1 MQIHNNS
8 GNITVIIDVSFEDKD
23 MFMDFILNEQ
33 CQFIDNVDPEGLIKF
48 EWFVDENSNT
58 GTLVE
63 VFEKSDNFQDLAG
76 KVMGT
81 PVNLKFREIVN
92 IEKMTI
98 LGDVSDELM
107 QNLAPMNPVS
117 KGYKGGLS

>member
-1 MQIHNNS
+1 MQLHNNS
-8 GNITVIIDVSFEDKD
+8 GNIIVIIDVSFDDRD

-33 CQFIDNVDPEGLIKF
+33 CQFIDSVDPKGLIKF
-48 EWFVDENSNT
+48 EWFLDEDSNT

-63 VFEKSDNFQDLAG
+63 VFEKSDNFQELAG

-81 PVNLKFREIVN
+81 PVNLKFREITN
-92 IEKMTI
+92 IEKMTV

-107 QNLAPMNPVS
+107 ENLAPMNPIS
-117 KGYKGGLS
+117 KRYKGGLS

>member
-1 MQIHNNS
+1 MQLHNNN
-8 GNITVIIDVSFEDKD
+8 GNITVIIDVSFDDKD
-23 MFMDFILNEQ
+23 MFIDFILNEQ
-33 CQFIDNVDPEGLIKF
+33 CQFIDSVDPEGLIKF
-48 EWFVDENSNT
+48 EWFVDEDSNT

-63 VFEKSDNFQDLAG
+63 VFEKSDNFQELAG

-81 PVNLKFREIVN
+81 PVNLKFRDISNV
-92 IEKMTI
+92 EKMTV

-107 QNLAPMNPVS
+107 ENLAPMNPVS

>member
-1 MQIHNNS
+1 MQLHNNS
-8 GNITVIIDVSFEDKD
+8 GNITVMIDVSFEDKN

-33 CQFIDNVDPEGLIKF
+33 CQFIDSVDPKGLIKF
-48 EWFVDENSNT
+48 EWFVDEDSNT

-63 VFEKSDNFQDLAG
+63 VFEKSDNFQELAG

-81 PVNLKFREIVN
+81 PVNLKFRDISNV
-92 IEKMTI
+92 EKMTV

-107 QNLAPMNPVS
+107 ENLAPMNPVS

>member
-8 GNITVIIDVSFEDKD
+8 GNITVIIDVSFENKD

-33 CQFIDNVDPEGLIKF
+33 CQFIDSVDPEGLIKF

>member
-1 MQIHNNS
+1 MQLHKNS
-8 GNITVIIDVSFEDKD
+8 GNITVIIDVSFEDKV

-33 CQFIDNVDPEGLIKF
+33 CQFIDSVDPEGLIKF
-48 EWFVDENSNT
+48 EWFVDEDSNT

-63 VFEKSDNFQDLAG
+63 VFEKSDNFQELAG

-81 PVNLKFREIVN
+81 PVNLKFRDISNV
-92 IEKMTI
+92 EKMTV

-107 QNLAPMNPVS
+107 ENLAPMNPVS

>member
-8 GNITVIIDVSFEDKD
+8 GNITVIIDVSFENKD

-33 CQFIDNVDPEGLIKF
+33 CQFIDSVDPEGLIKF

-58 GTLVE
+58 RTLVE

>member
-1 MQIHNNS
+1 VQLHNNS
-8 GNITVIIDVSFEDKD
+8 GNITVIIDVSFDDRD

-33 CQFIDNVDPEGLIKF
+33 CQFIDSVNPEGLIKF
-48 EWFVDENSNT
+48 EWFIDEDSNT

-63 VFEKSDNFQDLAG
+63 VFEKSDNFQVLAG

-81 PVNLKFREIVN
+81 PVNLKFREITN
-92 IEKMTI
+92 IEKMTV

-107 QNLAPMNPVS
+107 ENLAPMNPVS
-117 KGYKGGLS
+117 KRYKGGLS

>member
-1 MQIHNNS
+1 MQLHNNS
-8 GNITVIIDVSFEDKD
+8 GNIIVIIDVSFDDRD

-33 CQFIDNVDPEGLIKF
+33 CQFIDSVDPKGLIKF
-48 EWFVDENSNT
+48 EWFLDEDSNT

-63 VFEKSDNFQDLAG
+63 VFEKSDNFQELAG

-81 PVNLKFREIVN
+81 PVNLKFREITN
-92 IEKMTI
+92 IEKMTV

-107 QNLAPMNPVS
+107 ENLAPMNPIS
-117 KGYKGGLS
+117 KKYKGGLS